1 MANALSLKIF
11 HNGQFV
17 DQKTLEQG
25 VIKIGK
31 LRSSHLCLDDE
42 SIARMHAVIE
52 SSGSDVRVIDLGG
65 RSGTLVN
72 GKRVEKNASLTDG
85 DAIDFGPYRVEVE
98 MLHSA
103 GISAAG
109 FGTAMPLGPAAAI
122 PTHAHRSAAAPA
134 IAPEVAPQPVTT
146 PTPSQSPLNPDAS
159 DVEKPDT
166 RVTEVVATYRGT
178 VLDAQHVGQVRSR
191 RGSAPLFLG
200 AAAALMLCGAGMLA
214 VEVTQDWEGYA
225 AARTTAI
232 ETGAEMPQAPGY
244 GLGGLGMGL
253 MLLGLVPMGLGAM
266 RLGDKG
272 MSAYRIGESSHAQ
285 LTVAD
290 SGLPGDDFALV
301 KEAAGGHVLSFTP
314 AMSGEVSVGGQS
326 ISLAELAGSGR
337 AANTGGAFAYALPS
351 GARCKVRHGDLTF
364 HVNEV
369 AAGKKLAAKQE
380 ADKPFWVY
388 NAASLA
394 AIGSLLI
401 MTHLI
406 PDDAMQMAVE
416 DEGQTNRYVG
426 YMNQPDLAEEQDEI
440 IEEPSPENEKAGGT
454 GTRHKGDEGQMGNP
468 KKKAV
473 NKMYAMKGPKTAVPQ
488 MARDFDP
495 DMQTR
500 NAGILGELQKESGH
514 FLASPFGAAY
524 AVGNDDDDLWGNMTG
539 TDFGES
545 GGFGGLGL
553 VGTGRGGGGLGEGT
567 VGMGNIGLIGH
578 GGGNGTGSGYGSGS
592 GNGKTTG
599 FDGRAKRVPRVRGA
613 KIKKISGMDKD
624 IIRRIVRNHFREVTH
639 CYNQGL
645 VRDPNLEGRVA
656 IQFSIGPTGKVMLA
670 AVTNNT
676 TGDTNVGNCIAKA
689 VKRWKFPKPSTGG
702 TAMVNYPFVL
712 RHG

>member
-65 RSGTLVN
+65 HTGTLVN
-72 GKRVEKNASLTDG
+72 GQRIDKNASLADG
-85 DAIDFGPYRVEVE
+85 DALDFGPYRVEVE
-98 MLHSA
+98 MLYSA

-109 FGTAMPLGPAAAI
+109 FGAVMPVAPAAAV
-122 PTHAHRSAAAPA
+122 PTHAHRSSAAPA
-134 IAPEVAPQPVTT
+134 ITPQVTPQPVID
-146 PTPSQSPLNPDAS
+146 PAPSRAPLTPDAS
-159 DVEKPDT
+159 EVEKPDT
-166 RVTEVVATYRGT
+166 RVTEVVASYRGT
-178 VLDAQHVGQVRSR
+178 VLDAQHVGQVRGR
-191 RGSAPLFLG
+191 RNSAPMFLG

-225 AARTTAI
+225 AAKATAI
-232 ETGAEMPQAPGY
+232 ETGAEMPEVPGY

-253 MLLGLVPMGLGAM
+253 MLLGLIPMGLGM
-266 RLGDKG
+266 TRLQDRG
-272 MSAYRIGESSHAQ
+272 MNAYRIGESSDAQ
-285 LTVAD
+285 LTVAGQD
-290 SGLPGDDFALV
+290 SFPLV
-301 KEAAGGHVLSFTP
+301 KEAAGGHVLNFTQ
-314 AMSGEVSVGGQS
+314 AMEGEVSVGGQS
-326 ISLAELAGSGR
+326 ITLAELATSGR
-337 AANTGGAFAYALPS
+337 AANAGGAFSYALPS

-369 AAGKKLAAKQE
+369 AAGKRLAGKQE
-380 ADKPFWVY
+380 ADKPFWAY

-406 PDDAMQMAVE
+406 PDDAMAMAVE
-416 DEGQTNRYVG
+416 DDGQTNRYVG
-426 YMNQPDLAEEQDEI
+426 YMNQPDIAEEEEEI

-454 GTRHKGDEGQMGNP
+454 GTRHKGDEGQMGDP

-473 NKMYAMKGPKTAVPQ
+473 NKMYAMKGPKTALPQ
-488 MARDFDP
+488 MARNFDP
-495 DMQTR
+495 DMQSR

-514 FLASPFGAAY
+514 FLASPYGAPF

-539 TDFGES
+539 TEQGES
-545 GGFGGLGL
+545 GGFGGLGMI
-553 VGTGRGGGGLGEGT
+553 GTGRGGGGLGEGT

-578 GGGNGTGSGYGSGS
+578 GGGNGTGTGYGPGS
-592 GNGKTTG
+592 GNGKATG
-599 FDGRAKRVPRVRGA
+599 FDGRAKRLPRVRGA
-613 KIKKISGMDKD
+613 KITKISGMDKD

-670 AVTNNT
+670 AVTENT
-676 TGDTNVGNCIAKA
+676 SGDQNVGNCIAKA
-689 VKRWKFPKPSTGG
+689 VKRWTFPKPTTGG